1 MASRIRFVG
10 RVTVSERRSI
20 GASEDDR
27 RARAGRIGA
36 IQPCERALRTSRVTD
51 RSRNY
56 SDRVMSQGPRN
67 RAGGSARPGGVADA
81 EQEFDAYF
89 RARRDAV
96 RRTAYLLCGDWHRAD
111 DHAQA
116 AFVAL
121 HRHWRRIRDRAA
133 LDAWMRRTLVRTVV
147 DESRRPWR
155 RERATDDL
163 AGRCGR
169 GARGPDVATRH
180 VLVDGLR
187 AVPPRQRAVLVL
199 RFLEGLDVA
208 ATAEVL
214 GCSAGTVKS
223 QTAHGLAALRAAL
236 GDSLDDLRPAG

>member
-1 MASRIRFVG
+1 MA
-10 RVTVSERRSI
+10 
-20 GASEDDR
+20 
-27 RARAGRIGA
+27 
-36 IQPCERALRTSRVTD
+36 
-51 RSRNY
+51 
-56 SDRVMSQGPRN
+56 QG
-67 RAGGSARPGGVADA
+67 

-121 HRHWRRIRDRAA
+121 HRHWRRIRDRGA
-133 LDAWMRRTLVRTVV
+133 LDAWMRRTLVRSVV

-155 RERATDDL
+155 RERASDAPDRTTRP
-163 AGRCGR
+163 GPGVR
-169 GARGPDVATRH
+169 GSAPGAAVDGPADGVTTRH

-187 AVPPRQRAVLVL
+187 TVPPRQRAVLVL

-214 GCSAGTVKS
+214 GCSTGTVKS
-223 QTAHGLAALRAAL
+223 QTAHGLAALRGAL
-236 GDSLDDLRPAG
+236 GDALDDLRTAG

>member
-1 MASRIRFVG
+1 
-10 RVTVSERRSI
+10 
-20 GASEDDR
+20 
-27 RARAGRIGA
+27 
-36 IQPCERALRTSRVTD
+36 
-51 RSRNY
+51 
-56 SDRVMSQGPRN
+56 
-67 RAGGSARPGGVADA
+67 VAQE

-89 RARRDAV
+89 RARCDAV

-133 LDAWMRRTLVRTVV
+133 LDAWMRRTLVRSVV

-155 RERATDDL
+155 RERSTDVPVD
-163 AGRCGR
+163 AVPVD
-169 GARGPDVATRH
+169 GPADGVATRH

-187 AVPPRQRAVLVL
+187 SVPPKQRAVLVL

-208 ATAEVL
+208 ATAAVL
-214 GCSAGTVKS
+214 GCSEGTVKS
-223 QTAHGLAALRAAL
+223 QTAHGLAALRLVL
-236 GDSLDDLRPAG
+236 GDALDDLRPAG

>member
-1 MASRIRFVG
+1 VG
-10 RVTVSERRSI
+10 GGPLGRK
-20 GASEDDR
+20 GAVVD
-27 RARAGRIGA
+27 
-36 IQPCERALRTSRVTD
+36 
-51 RSRNY
+51 
-56 SDRVMSQGPRN
+56 
-67 RAGGSARPGGVADA
+67 ADP
-81 EQEFDAYF
+81 EFEEYF
-89 RARRDAV
+89 RARRDGV

-121 HRHWRRIRDRAA
+121 HRHWRRIRDRSA
-133 LDAWMRRTLVRTVV
+133 LDGWMRRTLVRSIV

-155 RERATDDL
+155 RERSTAQPPAVVAVD
-163 AGRCGR
+163 
-169 GARGPDVATRH
+169 GPADGVATRY
-180 VLVDGLR
+180 VLVDGLA

-223 QTAHGLAALRAAL
+223 QTAHGLAALRLAL
-236 GDSLDDLRPAG
+236 GDALDDLRPAG

>member
-1 MASRIRFVG
+1 MA
-10 RVTVSERRSI
+10 
-20 GASEDDR
+20 
-27 RARAGRIGA
+27 
-36 IQPCERALRTSRVTD
+36 
-51 RSRNY
+51 
-56 SDRVMSQGPRN
+56 QG
-67 RAGGSARPGGVADA
+67 

-96 RRTAYLLCGDWHRAD
+96 RRTAYLMCGDWHRAD

-121 HRHWRRIRDRAA
+121 HRHWRKIRDRAA
-133 LDAWMRRTLVRTVV
+133 LDAWMRRTLVRSVV

-155 RERATDDL
+155 RERFVEAPE
-163 AGRCGR
+163 AV
-169 GARGPDVATRH
+169 AAIEGPADGVATRH

-187 AVPPRQRAVLVL
+187 SVPPRQRAVLVL

-223 QTAHGLAALRAAL
+223 QTAHGLAALRGAL
-236 GDSLDDLRPAG
+236 GDALDDLRPAG